1 MSELTERY
9 TSTNAGKTNN
19 AAVAVSPLNEIIKFT
34 LEIKLDV
41 HTIALI
47 IVDLYP
53 DKRRF

>member
-1 MSELTERY
+1 
-9 TSTNAGKTNN
+9 
-19 AAVAVSPLNEIIKFT
+19 AVSPLNEIIKFT